1 MPEYYVYLLR
11 CSDDSLYTG
20 VTTDPIRRFG
30 EHRDRGSK
38 AAKYTRSHAV
48 QQIAAAFLAE
58 SKQAAYRLEY
68 HIKSLSKSEKEDLVR
83 SDASVLT
90 VAQDVYLRIVTE
102 RETLYERI
110 LGSLLGGA
118 AGDALGYSVE
128 FLPLHSIRAN
138 YGHSGIAA
146 FALQSQMAQISDDT
160 QMTLFT
166 AAALYT
172 ALEQGMRD
180 EETLAQA
187 ILYGC
192 NDWYSTQRR
201 CEGHRPYTD
210 LCSAPWLHSCRAPG
224 MTCLSA
230 LQQIRTEAKDPNR
243 PERCYTTEHRI
254 NNSKGCGG
262 VMRTAPIGWIAG
274 LVPIS
279 AARLG
284 AEAAAL
290 THGHPMGWLSAGFL
304 SELVFRLVQG
314 AKLCTAVAA
323 AADTVRKLYAEGTHT
338 ERFLSVVQKAVTLA
352 KSDMP
357 SEKAIKLLGEGW
369 VGEEALAIA
378 LYACLKVPNDLYA
391 CLCLS
396 ANHDG
401 DSDSTAAIAGNI
413 LGAALG
419 ADTVQ
424 EQLAVLPLQALEGS
438 KVYFETAK
446 RMVRAILP

>member
-1 MPEYYVYLLR
+1 MSEYYVYLLR
-11 CSDDSLYTG
+11 CTDDSLYTG
-20 VTTDPIRRFG
+20 VTTDPIRRFK
-30 EHRDRGSK
+30 EHRSQGSK

-48 QQIAAAFLAE
+48 QRIAALFLAK

-68 HIKSLSKSEKEDLVR
+68 HIKSLSKVEKEALL
-83 SDASVLT
+83 SSEASVLT
-90 VAQDVYLRIVTE
+90 VSEDVYTRIVTE
-102 RETLYERI
+102 PNVLYNRI

-128 FLPLHSIRAN
+128 FMSLHSIRAN
-138 YGHSGIAA
+138 YGHSGIMG
-146 FALQSQMAQISDDT
+146 FASHSQTAQVSDDT

-172 ALEQGMRD
+172 ALEQGIR
-180 EETLAQA
+180 EEGKLAQT

-192 NDWYSTQRR
+192 NDWYGTQRR

-210 LCSAPWLHSCRAPG
+210 LYSLPWLHSCRAPG

-230 LQQIRTEAKDPNR
+230 LQQTRAEAKDPKR
-243 PERCYTTEHRI
+243 PERYYTTEHRI

-274 LVPIS
+274 LVPVS

-304 SELVFRLVQG
+304 SELVCRLVQG
-314 AKLCTAVAA
+314 TELSEAVSE
-323 AADTVRKLYAEGTHT
+323 TINTIERLYAKGTHT
-338 ERFLSVVQKAVTLA
+338 ERFLAVVERAIRLA
-352 KSDMP
+352 KSDLP
-357 SEKAIKLLGEGW
+357 PEKAISSLGEGW
-369 VGEEALAIA
+369 IGEEALAIA
-378 LYACLKVPNDLYA
+378 LYACMKAPNDLYT
-391 CLCLS
+391 CLCIS
-396 ANHDG
+396 TNHDG

-413 LGAALG
+413 LGAMLG

-424 EQLAVLPLQALEGS
+424 TQLSRLPLQALEGYEL
-438 KVYFETAK
+438 YFEIAK
-446 RMVRAILP
+446 RTVRAILP